1 MAGRR
6 FFQISIRTLLVLT
19 TLVAIGLAYFNRIRQ
34 HVREQKIAAARIESL
49 GGKATIKPS
58 SRVWPWL
65 PKAIGDEYFQEVI
78 AVDLDKTL
86 VTDADLELVGNLR
99 GMKSLALR
107 GIDLQAVYP
116 STFRLPQNP
125 NILPSQI
132 TSAGI
137 QHLGPKKKLE
147 RVWLNNTR
155 ITDDALATIA
165 LWPQLKTLDLHAT
178 KVTSHGVQRL
188 EKLERLEE
196 LILDGTKVDDD
207 VVPTLCQ
214 MPSLRLLR
222 LHYTTIS
229 GEGLLRLREALP
241 ACEVQG
247 ADLDLSAGIDA
258 DPESMRWKE
267 ITRSMWSL
275 SRNGSLKLLI
285 LAGTSATDLHLK
297 DLDRLENT
305 DVIDL
310 RRTNVTDAGL
320 ETLQRALPKCKI
332 VR

>member
-6 FFQISIRTLLVLT
+6 FFQISIRTLLILT

-34 HVREQKIAAARIESL
+34 HVQEQKIAAARIESL
-49 GGKATIKPS
+49 GGKATIRLT
-58 SRVWPWL
+58 SRVWLWL
-65 PKAIGDEYFQEVI
+65 RKAAGDEYFQEVV
-78 AVDLDKTL
+78 AVDLDKSL
-86 VTDADLELVGNLR
+86 VTDADLELVGKLH

-107 GIDLQAVYP
+107 GVELHASYP
-116 STFRLPQNP
+116 STFRLPHNP
-125 NILPSQI
+125 KLQPSQI

-137 QHLGPKKKLE
+137 QHLGSQKKLE

-178 KVTSHGVQRL
+178 KVTSRGVQRL

-196 LILDGTKVDDD
+196 LTLDGTKIDDD

-214 MPSLRLLR
+214 MPSLRSLR
-222 LHYTTIS
+222 LHYTAIS

-241 ACEVQG
+241 ACEVRG
-247 ADLDLSAGIDA
+247 ADLDLSAGIDP

-267 ITRSMWSL
+267 ITRRMWTL
-275 SRNGSLKLLI
+275 GRNGQLKLLI
-285 LAGTSATDLHLK
+285 LAGTAVSDSHLK

-310 RRTNVTDAGL
+310 RRTKVTKAGV
-320 ETLQRALPKCKI
+320 ESLQRALPKCK
-332 VR
+332 VLR